1 MANNTTDPVIT
12 MSGLSYFWNNIK
24 EKFLTKTTAD
34 GIYAAKEGNPLV
46 PFNVSELNL
55 NNDSGDKAHIT
66 IVRPTEGITPIIVMG
81 LEGED
86 PDQIVTMTLLSN
98 AVKDK
103 ANSVT
108 ASNGVTYCVNPIP
121 QVFTD
126 AIMKPEGQFRV
137 ELKGFNVGDILHYTN
152 GSGSQGSY
160 RVTGFSS
167 TGFYLVKSV
176 ELDTV
181 TEVEFICNTTKYTL
195 YYCINEAKYY
205 IWNGVTFT
213 DITPSSTVIPG
224 SDDET
229 YQPATEQQI
238 NEIIGLI

>member
-1 MANNTTDPVIT
+1 MANNTTDSVIT
-12 MSGLSYFWNNIK
+12 VSGLSYFWTTIK
-24 EKFLTKTTAD
+24 EMILMKKAANETYATKA
-34 GIYAAKEGNPLV
+34 GGASLQ
-46 PFNVSELNL
+46 FNVKELIL
-55 NNDSGDKAHIT
+55 NNDSGDKVNI
-66 IVRPTEGITPIIVMG
+66 IVVSSTEGKTPIIAMR
-81 LEGED
+81 LGED
-86 PDQIVTMTLLSN
+86 NVDQIVTMTLLSD

-121 QVFTD
+121 QVFTA
-126 AIMKPEGQFRV
+126 AIKKPEGQFRV
-137 ELKGFNVGDILHYTN
+137 ELKGFNVGDILHYTD

-167 TGFYLVKSV
+167 TGFYLVKSM

-213 DITPSSTVIPG
+213 DVTPSSTVIPG